1 MSCPQKTPLL
11 RESDFAAVARP
22 TSSCKL
28 SAVSPTAAEVPSAR
42 QRFLKSRGEQKR
54 LHQKRGWCRT
64 SEVAATIHTPGMHAV
79 GTPYGRQVIADESG
93 ALASAPLACRPGGVQ
108 YCFSMPMPQPSAK
121 RTRRGG
127 RGRTRRRGRK
137 GRETTTLLGD
147 SGSELYPWW
156 YAHMV
161 ESGRTPTGISPSAE
175 DGFPV
180 ILPSTQCVY
189 LLPHAKNP
197 HRASTYV
204 PLRSGGARVGAAQRE
219 DEDGNTV
226 ASRIP
231 TDLLD
236 DAPRVSL
243 KEDDENASEAVS
255 EELTDD
261 AISFESETES
271 VGSRA
276 SRATSFAS
284 HASGSRRW
292 TFPSCYKDADR
303 RKQRNSAWRTPFDQQ
318 SFIDLKQALTDVLQ
332 AKPDSG
338 QPGDDILEEK
348 NDIAVVSDGEDDD
361 RPKKSTSKCD
371 PKLKTAAVIADVPHV
386 TRVTFED

>member
-1 MSCPQKTPLL
+1 MLVRLL
-11 RESDFAAVARP
+11 HESDCATVARP
-22 TSSCKL
+22 TSSCAFT
-28 SAVSPTAAEVPSAR
+28 AVSPTAPPVPSAR
-42 QRFLKSRGEQKR
+42 QRFLKIEASRSAGTRK
-54 LHQKRGWCRT
+54 GG
-64 SEVAATIHTPGMHAV
+64 VAPPKSPPLFYTLEMHAL
-79 GTPYGRQVIADESG
+79 GTPYGRQVLVDESG
-93 ALASAPLACRPGGVQ
+93 TLATTPLACRSSGVQ
-108 YCFSMPMPQPSAK
+108 YCFSMPLPQPSAK

-137 GRETTTLLGD
+137 GREPTALSGD
-147 SGSELYPWW
+147 STSELYPWW

-204 PLRSGGARVGAAQRE
+204 PLRDGGARVSAAERE
-219 DEDGNTV
+219 DDDDNTTV

-236 DAPRVSL
+236 DVPHVPL
-243 KEDDENASEAVS
+243 KEDDENASEAIS

-292 TFPSCYKDADR
+292 TFPSCYKDGDR
-303 RKQRNSAWRTPFDQQ
+303 RKQRSSAWRTPFDQQ
-318 SFIDLKQALTDVLQ
+318 SFIDLKQALTDVLP
-332 AKPDSG
+332 AKLYSG
-338 QPGDDILEEK
+338 KQGDGRLEEK
-348 NDIAVVSDGEDDD
+348 DDIAVVSDGEDDD
-361 RPKKSTSKCD
+361 RPQKKITSSKFD
-371 PKLKTAAVIADVPHV
+371 PNLKTAAVIEDIPHV
-386 TRVTFED
+386 SRVTFED